1 VRSLGGAAVD
11 LVTKPFHGLVPR
23 VFGVFNAPDCPSSRM
38 HDVHGSQRVGHVGGF
53 VHVQPRQADGTPVS
67 RALISGRSPARQ
79 MVVLIAKRMVARD
92 LVADAATARSYLQ
105 SPVWRRDPSAAA
117 YVSEP

>member
-1 VRSLGGAAVD
+1 
-11 LVTKPFHGLVPR
+11 
-23 VFGVFNAPDCPSSRM
+23 
-38 HDVHGSQRVGHVGGF
+38 
-53 VHVQPRQADGTPVS
+53 
-67 RALISGRSPARQ
+67 

-92 LVADAATARSYLQ
+92 LVADAAMARSYLQ